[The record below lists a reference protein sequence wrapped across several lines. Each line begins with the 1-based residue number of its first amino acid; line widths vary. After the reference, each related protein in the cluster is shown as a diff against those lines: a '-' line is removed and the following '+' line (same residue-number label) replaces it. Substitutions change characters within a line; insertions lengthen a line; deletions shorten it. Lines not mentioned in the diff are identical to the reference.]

1 MVNCPLLSSEQQAV
15 IREMHSHARLTPEEL
30 NLQRNV
36 QVFEVSASDDATER
50 ARERE
55 SERTRE
61 KEAHDGEQLTP
72 HSVRFVEDPGN
83 AYEES

>member
-1 MVNCPLLSSEQQAV
+1 MVSCPLLSSEQQAA

-36 QVFEVSASDDATER
+36 QVFEVSADDD

-61 KEAHDGEQLTP
+61 DDAHDGEQLTP
-72 HSVRFVEDPGN
+72 HSVRFAEDPGN

>member
-1 MVNCPLLSSEQQAV
+1 
-15 IREMHSHARLTPEEL
+15 MHSHARLTPEEL

-36 QVFEVSASDDATER
+36 QVFEVSADDD

-55 SERTRE
+55 SERTPE
-61 KEAHDGEQLTP
+61 DDAHDDELTP
-72 HSVRFVEDPGN
+72 HSVRFAEDPGN

>member
-1 MVNCPLLSSEQQAV
+1 MVNCPLLSSEQRAA

-30 NLQRNV
+30 NLQRNI
-36 QVFEVSASDDATER
+36 QVFEVSTDDD

-61 KEAHDGEQLTP
+61 NEAHDGEQLTP
-72 HSVRFVEDPGN
+72 HSVRFAEDPGN